1 MTVENIIE
9 YSKPH
14 RNGIAGARQTRL
26 GDDRIELSIVGGAQG
41 LYGDFTD
48 TFEVAIFDKITN
60 EFITKF
66 FFPDNNDDVY
76 PYMEG
81 TELVKFIEDTFPKGF
96 QVR

>member
-1 MTVENIIE
+1 MTVEQIIE
-9 YSKPH
+9 HSKPH

-41 LYGDFTD
+41 LYGDFTN
-48 TFEVAIFDKITN
+48 TFEVAIFDKTSH
-60 EFITKF
+60 EFITRF
-66 FFPDNNDDVY
+66 FFPDINDDVI

-81 TELVKFIEDTFPKGF
+81 IELVRFIENTFPKGF